1 MSPSASSTSREP
13 ERGTLGLASVGAGS
27 GARRSRCD
35 LQRPD
40 RGFSWSA
47 DGSRGSRASA
57 AARLSRRRPGTRNSR
72 RSRCRRAFVPSAR
85 PVRGCRA
92 RAGSPRRPDP
102 AASGGKSGPAR
113 LLECAARREVSPEV
127 HWVLLHV
134 FQDRAGVRPRLRGSA
149 QLEYLSAVIGR
160 RERVFPT
167 SRRRGFQTVG
177 TATRDDLAAAECS
190 GHVVEPGSA
199 SEP

>member
-113 LLECAARREVSPEV
+113 LLECAAL
-127 HWVLLHV
+127 LLHV